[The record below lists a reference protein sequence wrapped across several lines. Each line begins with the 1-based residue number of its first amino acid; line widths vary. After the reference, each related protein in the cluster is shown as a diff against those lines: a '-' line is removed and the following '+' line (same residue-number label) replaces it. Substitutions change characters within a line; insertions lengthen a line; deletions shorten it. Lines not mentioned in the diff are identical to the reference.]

1 MLYETKLES
10 NQELIKEYE
19 KLLDECKKE
28 NFQDLVLQLEK
39 QLKELKEEN
48 ELLKEIP
55 EEDQEKIILSD
66 SSFCHMEENTET
78 EDEYCEKLKRGIDDA
93 IREKSN
99 ELWYEK
105 RKNELESIYKNEM
118 N

>member
-28 NFQDLVLQLEK
+28 NFQDLVSQLEK

-78 EDEYCEKLKRGIDDA
+78 EDEYCERLKRGIDEA
-93 IREKSN
+93 LREKSN
-99 ELWYEK
+99 DYGMKREK
-105 RKNELESIYKNEM
+105 TN
-118 N
+118 

>member
-10 NQELIKEYE
+10 NQELIKKYE
-19 KLLDECKKE
+19 RLLDECKKE

-39 QLKELKEEN
+39 QLKELKKEN

-66 SSFCHMEENTET
+66 SSFCHMEENVET
-78 EDEYCEKLKRGIDDA
+78 EDEYCERLKKSIDETL
-93 IREKSN
+93 REKVMN
-99 ELWYEK
+99 YGMKREK
-105 RKNELESIYKNEM
+105 AN
-118 N
+118 